1 MRHLHR
7 HATAPLAV
15 GIPVF
20 ELYGEIGS
28 AAAAGGPGFIH
39 VETISERAGLHNWE
53 IRPHRHKDLHQFLL
67 VARGG
72 GLFRIDGQDRPFT
85 APCLLAVPPTAPHAF
100 AFQPD
105 TQGYVLTVADAFLER
120 TLQDGGEPLPGMNSA
135 LAAPIP
141 EPEFAPL
148 CEAFKALESE
158 FRRPRLG
165 QGRAIASYLNLVL
178 VGVARLAQQLNT
190 PPGPRREGALM
201 SRFQALIH
209 EHAAE
214 GWSVADYAKAMS
226 VTPSRLTGTCRRV
239 LGRSPMQ
246 VVHDHLLIEAKRN
259 LLYTAMTVQQVG
271 YALGFAD
278 PAYFS
283 RFFTQRTGSSPQ
295 RFRQEHAG

>member
-1 MRHLHR
+1 MPHTTRHV
-7 HATAPLAV
+7 PPAV

-20 ELYGEIGS
+20 GLYGEIGS

-100 AFQPD
+100 AFEPD

-120 TLQDGGEPLPGMNSA
+120 TLQDGGEPLPGMNDA
-135 LAAPIP
+135 LAAPVSEAQFP
-141 EPEFAPL
+141 GL
-148 CEAFKALESE
+148 CDAFKALESE
-158 FRRPRLG
+158 FRLPRLG

-178 VGVARLAQQLNT
+178 VGVARLAQQLST

-209 EHAAE
+209 EHSAE

-283 RFFTQRTGSSPQ
+283 RFFTQRTGVSPQ
-295 RFRQEHAG
+295 RFRQEQAA

>member
-1 MRHLHR
+1 M
-7 HATAPLAV
+7 

-120 TLQDGGEPLPGMNSA
+120 TLQDGGEPLPGMNDA
-135 LAAPIP
+135 LAAPVSEAQFP
-141 EPEFAPL
+141 SL
-148 CEAFKALESE
+148 CDAFRALESE
-158 FRRPRLG
+158 FRLPRLG

-178 VGVARLAQQLNT
+178 VGVARLAQQLST